1 MKLYEDKENPWPGW
15 FAASGVESRELLAPQ
30 RGEQMKKFLLVVVY
44 GAVLGA
50 LVGAASGLFL
60 RFLYEG
66 IHFVW
71 YTLPE
76 LTGLSGLELTLY
88 PLGLGLPGGL
98 LVGLSHHFLGDHP
111 KLLDETIAEFQ
122 ETKRIAYKYLPQG
135 MITAAVPLFFGAS
148 LGPEAALVDLTGGLG
163 TWASDQLKRAG
174 QRLGLLA
181 KAPDAAEWSR
191 PQAWALIAGAAITGL
206 LALVLVVS
214 DLFGAGFLD
223 TASYQAQWLDLAYAI
238 LPGLVGTI
246 AGLLF
251 LEFLTLSEHLTQAL
265 DDKPIWRSLP
275 GGLVLGILAMIF
287 PLVRFSGQHEMQV
300 LRDGFVQMGFWS
312 LLLLGASKLFLT
324 AFLIKTGWKGGQFL
338 PIMFSSVA
346 VGLAVGLVF
355 PAIPPAVAMVAA
367 MAAATTVVV
376 GKPVAVLPLMLLM
389 FSVKL
394 VGAKPSTTLPRVDEG
409 EACEIH

>member
-1 MKLYEDKENPWPGW
+1 
-15 FAASGVESRELLAPQ
+15 
-30 RGEQMKKFLLVVVY
+30 MKKFLLVVVY

-76 LTGLSGLELTLY
+76 LTGLSGLALTLY
-88 PLGLGLPGGL
+88 PLGLGLLGGL
-98 LVGLSHHFLGDHP
+98 LVGFCHHFLGDHP

-122 ETKRIAYKYLPQG
+122 ETKRVAYKYLPQG
-135 MITAAVPLFFGAS
+135 MITAAISLFFGAS

-163 TWASDQLKRAG
+163 TWASDQLKRVG
-174 QRLGLLA
+174 RRLGLLVTD
-181 KAPDAAEWSR
+181 PDAAQWSR
-191 PQAWALIAGAAITGL
+191 PQAWALIAGTAITGL
-206 LALVLVVS
+206 PVLVLVVS

-223 TASYQAQWLDLAYAI
+223 TASYQARWIDLAYAI

-246 AGLLF
+246 AGFLF
-251 LEFLTLSEHLTQAL
+251 LEFLQLSEQLTRGL
-265 DDKPIWRSLP
+265 DGKPIRRSLL

-287 PLVRFSGQHEMQV
+287 PLVRFSGQNEMQV

-312 LLLLGASKLFLT
+312 VFLLGVSKLFLT
-324 AFLIKTGWKGGQFL
+324 AFLLKTGWKGGQFL
-338 PIMFSSVA
+338 PIMFGSA
-346 VGLAVGLVF
+346 AMGLAVGLAF

-367 MAAATTVVV
+367 MAAATTIVV
-376 GKPVAVLPLMLLM
+376 GKPIAVLPLMLLM

-394 VGAKPSTTLPRVDEG
+394 LGASAVSILIAAALTKLAAAVRSAARSEQISPSV
-409 EACEIH
+409 A

>member
-1 MKLYEDKENPWPGW
+1 
-15 FAASGVESRELLAPQ
+15 
-30 RGEQMKKFLLVVVY
+30 MKKFLLVIVY

-76 LTGLSGLELTLY
+76 LTGLSGLALTLY
-88 PLGLGLPGGL
+88 PLGLGLLGGL
-98 LVGLSHHFLGDHP
+98 LVGLCHHFLGDHP

-122 ETKRIAYKYLPQG
+122 ETKRVSYKYLPQG
-135 MITAAVPLFFGAS
+135 MITAAVSLFFGAS
-148 LGPEAALVDLTGGLG
+148 LGPEAALVDLAGGLG
-163 TWASDQLKRAG
+163 TWASDQLKRVG
-174 QRLGLLA
+174 RRLGLLA
-181 KAPDAAEWSR
+181 ADPDAAQWSR
-191 PQAWALIAGAAITGL
+191 PQAWTLIAGAAITGL
-206 LALVLVVS
+206 PVLVLVVS

-246 AGLLF
+246 AGFLF
-251 LEFLTLSEHLTQAL
+251 LQFQQLSEYLTRGL
-265 DDKPIWRSLP
+265 DGRPIRRSLL

-287 PLVRFSGQHEMQV
+287 PLVRFSGQNEMQV
-300 LRDGFVQMGFWS
+300 LRDGFVQMGFWIVF
-312 LLLLGASKLFLT
+312 LLGASKLFLT
-324 AFLIKTGWKGGQFL
+324 AFLLKTGWKGGQFL
-338 PIMFSSVA
+338 PIMFSSA
-346 VGLAVGLVF
+346 AMGLAVGLVF

-376 GKPVAVLPLMLLM
+376 GKPIAVLPLMLLM

-394 VGAKPSTTLPRVDEG
+394 LGASAVSILIAVALTKLAAAVRSAAKSRQITPGAAWQRRES
-409 EACEIH
+409 